1 MANYLMLTD
10 ASDDRATGE
19 GDGPLP
25 FEQLQA
31 NVGQEWPQISAAR
44 QCTKGVD
51 AELREICGP
60 FNEIPETGIV
70 AFGSLARKEWTS
82 GSDVDWAFLVDGQ
95 ADPEHFRIEDQIAQA
110 FSETKY
116 APPGSTGT
124 FAAMASSHELIHHV
138 GGLED
143 SNRNLTRRILMLL
156 ESTSLTD
163 RVVHERVIRQILQ
176 RYIVC
181 DPAVSSMEERPFR
194 VPRFLLND
202 MVRFWRTMAVDYA
215 TKKWQQREKKWV
227 LRNIKL
233 RMSRKLLFVKGL
245 LMCFDCELSPPADEL
260 PEGAEPQLV
269 VQTLANRCFKLSRM
283 TPLDLLSQVLSE
295 HADNQTAVEI
305 LTPYDEFLGCLHDKE
320 KREHLKELSFDDA
333 REDDVFNELRTISH
347 RFQEGLERLFFD
359 QDEEL
364 FRLTRRYGVF

>member
-1 MANYLMLTD
+1 MRNSTTFVICWRFPTAPELLP
-10 ASDDRATGE
+10 SDR
-19 GDGPLP
+19 
-25 FEQLQA
+25 
-31 NVGQEWPQISAAR
+31 WP
-44 QCTKGVD
+44 
-51 AELREICGP
+51 
-60 FNEIPETGIV
+60 
-70 AFGSLARKEWTS
+70 ARKWTS

-95 ADPEHFRIEDQIAQA
+95 ADPEHFRIEGQIAEV
-110 FSETKY
+110 FSKTEY
-116 APPGSTGT
+116 ADPGSTGT
-124 FAAMASSHELIHHV
+124 FAAMASSHELVHHV

-143 SNRNLTRRILMLL
+143 SNQNLTRRILMLL

-163 RVVHERVIRQILQ
+163 RVVHERVIRAILH
-176 RYIVC
+176 RYIVS
-181 DPAVSSMEERPFR
+181 DPAVSSMEEHPFR

-215 TKKWQQREKKWV
+215 TKKWQQREEKWA

-260 PEGAEPQLV
+260 PEGADPQLV
-269 VQTLANRCFKLSRM
+269 LANRCFELSSM
-283 TPLDLLSQVLSE
+283 TPLDLLCQVLSE
-295 HADNQTAVEI
+295 RADNQTAVEI

-320 KREHLKELSFDDA
+320 KRGHLKELSFDDA

-347 RFQEGLERLFFD
+347 RCQEGLERLFFD